1 VQVGELL
8 VIEANPVQ
16 MRQLLQNLIVNG
28 IKCHQEEITPQFSV
42 TRRFELLTLG
52 DRTVAVLVIVDNGI
66 GFEEFRPVISNWT
79 ELVGLPSE
87 MKPLWGWGYGWRG
100 RFEQY

>member
-1 VQVGELL
+1 
-8 VIEANPVQ
+8 
-16 MRQLLQNLIVNG
+16 
-28 IKCHQEEITPQFSV
+28 
-42 TRRFELLTLG
+42 
-52 DRTVAVLVIVDNGI
+52 VAVLVIVDNGI